1 MNDKMKKLLKIV
13 ATIVVVL
20 LVVAIV
26 VPLAFE
32 SKVGDIVKKEADKR
46 LSAKVDFRAL
56 DLSLLRHFPHAS
68 IELKGLTVVCAAP
81 FEGDTLAAVD
91 RISVVVNLMS
101 LFGDD
106 GYEVTKVIVAEP
118 RIHARKLADGSVNWD
133 VMAPAADQET
143 ETPADE
149 AAATEP
155 EASEDASAFR
165 LQMRDVRLK
174 DAVLRYEDDST
185 KMLAAVDPLNLSLS
199 GDLSGERS
207 TLQLRLDARKL
218 EYASGD
224 VTLLNRADLE
234 ADIAID
240 ADLKNNRYTLSD
252 NTVRLN
258 AITLGLDGWVALG
271 EDRTE
276 MDLKINSSKVGFRD
290 ILSMIPA
297 FYLRDFDQLSA
308 DGELSLEAW
317 AKGVLDDRQVPAFEA
332 KLKLDNGSF
341 KYAALPQSVTGI
353 RIDARA
359 ANPGGTFDA
368 TTAEI
373 STLSF
378 SIAGNTVNGSL
389 KVATPA
395 SDLQFDAAA
404 RGKLDLG
411 AVKEVY
417 PLGDSVSLGGIVTA
431 DLHVAGRMSEIEKE
445 QYERID
451 ASGTLAVEG
460 VSARLSGLPEVKV
473 QQAEMT
479 VTPQALT
486 LKNLAA
492 TVGRSDLAASG
503 LLSNYIGYVM
513 RDATLRGRL
522 DVRSSLLDVNE
533 LAGGASAAAAT
544 EEQAGETPAES
555 SAADTTA
562 MQAIV
567 VPENL
572 DLGLSVSLKKVLF
585 QQMELTDFSGTLT
598 VKQGTVAMTRLA
610 MGAFGGRVSASGSY
624 STAEDPQRP
633 ALSLKADI
641 SDASFSE
648 TFRQLD
654 VVRRMVPLFEKTGGN
669 YDMSLELQS
678 LLTAA
683 MTPEYSSLQASGT
696 IRSEN
701 IHLQNITAF
710 DRLATALKNDA
721 LRNIEARNVEIS
733 FTIRDGR
740 IATQP
745 FDLKMGN
752 IVVNLS
758 GSTGLDQTID
768 YTAAVQ
774 LPENLTGGVVS
785 KVNVGIGGT
794 FTSPEISLDVK
805 NVVKEAVTQTVQK
818 EVGKL
823 LGTEASDGTSAA
835 DQLLAEAKEKGDKL
849 IAEAEAQKE
858 KLVEKASGKLAKAL
872 AEKSGDALI
881 SAARKEAQK
890 LLEQAEEK
898 IAGQQQ

>member
-1 MNDKMKKLLKIV
+1 MKKVLKIV
-13 ATIVVVL
+13 AVIVAVL
-20 LVVAIV
+20 LVAAIV

-101 LFGDD
+101 LFGDE
-106 GYEVTKVIVAEP
+106 GYEVTKVIVDEP

-133 VMAPAADQET
+133 VMAPAADDEP
-143 ETPADE
+143 EASADE
-149 AAATEP
+149 AAAATET

-174 DAVLRYEDDST
+174 GAVLRYEDDST

-218 EYASGD
+218 EYASGG

-258 AITLGLDGWVALG
+258 AIALGLDGWVALG

-341 KYAALPQSVTGI
+341 RYAKLPQAVTGI

-359 ANPGGTFDA
+359 ANPGGAFDA

-373 STLSF
+373 PTLCF
-378 SIAGNTVNGSL
+378 SIAGNTVSGSL

-404 RGKLDLG
+404 KGKLDLG

-417 PLGDSVSLGGIVTA
+417 PLGDSVSLGGVVTA

-445 QYERID
+445 QYERIN

-473 QQAEMT
+473 QQAAMT
-479 VTPQALT
+479 ITPQALT

-503 LLSNYIGYVM
+503 TLSNYIGYVM

-533 LAGGASAAAAT
+533 LAGGESAAAAT
-544 EEQAGETPAES
+544 EEQADETPAES
-555 SAADTTA
+555 SVADTTA

-572 DLGLSVSLKKVLF
+572 DLGVSVSLKKVLF
-585 QQMELTDFSGTLT
+585 QQMELSDFLGTLT
-598 VKQGTVAMTRLA
+598 VKQGTVAMNRLA

-633 ALSLKADI
+633 ALSLKADV

-721 LRNIEARNVEIS
+721 LRNIEARDVEIN
-733 FTIRDGR
+733 FAIRDGR
-740 IATQP
+740 ITTQP

-785 KVNVGIGGT
+785 KVDVGIGGT

-818 EVGKL
+818 EIGKL
-823 LGTEASDGTSAA
+823 LGTGASEGATA
-835 DQLLAEAKEKGDKL
+835 DEIRAEAKAKGDKL
-849 IAEAEAQKE
+849 IVEAQAQKE

-872 AEKSGDALI
+872 AEKSGDALV
-881 SAARKEAQK
+881 SAAEKEAQK
-890 LLEQAEEK
+890 LMEQAEQK
-898 IAGQQQ
+898 IAEQQR

>member
-1 MNDKMKKLLKIV
+1 MKKVLKIV
-13 ATIVVVL
+13 AVIVAVL
-20 LVVAIV
+20 LAAAIV

-32 SKVGDIVKKEADKR
+32 SKVGDIVKKEAGKR

-91 RISVVVNLMS
+91 RISVVVNLLS
-101 LFGDD
+101 LFGDG
-106 GYEVTKVIVAEP
+106 GYEVTKVVVDEP
-118 RIHARKLADGSVNWD
+118 RIHARKLSDGSVNWD
-133 VMAPAADQET
+133 VMAPAAAKES
-143 ETPADE
+143 E
-149 AAATEP
+149 AAAEESGTETA
-155 EASEDASAFR
+155 ESSGDASAFR
-165 LQMRDVRLK
+165 LRMRDVRLK

-185 KMLAAVDPLNLSLS
+185 KMLAAVDPLSLSLG
-199 GDLSGERS
+199 GDLSAEHSVLR
-207 TLQLRLDARKL
+207 LRLDARRL
-218 EYASGD
+218 EYVSGGLH
-224 VTLLNRADLE
+224 LLNKADLK

-252 NTVRLN
+252 NRIRLN
-258 AITLGLDGWVALG
+258 AIAMALDGWVALG

-276 MDLKINSSKVGFRD
+276 MDLKVNSSKVGFRD

-297 FYLRDFDQLSA
+297 FYLRDFEQLSA

-317 AKGVLDDRQVPAFEA
+317 AKGVLDDRRVPAFEA
-332 KLKLDNGSF
+332 KLNLDNGSF
-341 KYAALPQSVTGI
+341 KYAALPQAVTGI

-359 ANPGGTFDA
+359 ANPGGAFDA

-373 STLSF
+373 STLCF
-378 SIAGNTVNGSL
+378 SIAGNTVSGSL

-417 PLGDSVSLGGIVTA
+417 PLGDSVSLGGVVTA

-460 VSARLSGLPEVKV
+460 VSALLSGLPEVRV

-492 TVGRSDLAASG
+492 TVGRSDLAAAG
-503 LLSNYIGYVM
+503 TLSNYIGYLL

-533 LAGGASAAAAT
+533 LAGGGSAAAAT

-562 MQAIV
+562 MQTIP

-572 DLGLSVSLKKVLF
+572 NLELSVSLKKMLF
-585 QQMELTDFSGTLT
+585 RQMELSDVSGTLRVAYGSLT
-598 VKQGTVAMTRLA
+598 MRLSTDVFDGHASGTVFYLSKPK
-610 MGAFGGRVSASGSY
+610 G
-624 STAEDPQRP
+624 QKRP
-633 ALSLKADI
+633 WLNLKANI

-701 IHLQNITAF
+701 IRLQNITAF

-721 LRNIEARNVEIS
+721 LRNIEARDVEIS

-740 IATQP
+740 VATQP

-785 KVNVGIGGT
+785 KVDVGIGGT

-818 EVGKL
+818 EIGKL
-823 LGTEASDGTSAA
+823 LGTETPDGTSAA
-835 DQLLAEAKEKGDKL
+835 DKLLAEAKETGDRL

-872 AEKSGDALI
+872 AEKSGDALV
-881 SAARKEAQK
+881 SAARREAQK
-890 LLEQAEEK
+890 LLEQAERK
-898 IAGQQQ
+898 IAEQQQ

>member
-101 LFGDD
+101 LFGDE
-106 GYEVTKVIVAEP
+106 GYEVTKVIVDEP
-118 RIHARKLADGSVNWD
+118 RIHARKLADGSINWD
-133 VMAPAADQET
+133 VMAPAADDEP
-143 ETPADE
+143 EASADE
-149 AAATEP
+149 AAAATET

-174 DAVLRYEDDST
+174 GAVLRYEDDST

-218 EYASGD
+218 EYASGG

-417 PLGDSVSLGGIVTA
+417 PLGDSVSLGGVVTA

-445 QYERID
+445 QYERIN

-473 QQAEMT
+473 QQAAMT
-479 VTPQALT
+479 ITPQALT

-503 LLSNYIGYVM
+503 TLSNYIGYVM

-533 LAGGASAAAAT
+533 LAGGESAAAAA
-544 EEQAGETPAES
+544 EEQVDETPAES
-555 SAADTTA
+555 SAADTMA
-562 MQAIV
+562 MQTIP

-572 DLGLSVSLKKVLF
+572 NLELSVSLKKMLF
-585 QQMELTDFSGTLT
+585 QQMELSDVSGTLRVAYGSLT
-598 VKQGTVAMTRLA
+598 MRLSTDIFDGHASGTVFYLPK
-610 MGAFGGRVSASGSY
+610 G
-624 STAEDPQRP
+624 QKRP
-633 ALSLKADI
+633 WLNLKADI

-721 LRNIEARNVEIS
+721 LRNIEARDVEIS

-823 LGTEASDGTSAA
+823 LGTEASDGASAA

>member
-1 MNDKMKKLLKIV
+1 MKKVLKIV
-13 ATIVVVL
+13 AVIVAVL
-20 LVVAIV
+20 LVAAIV

-56 DLSLLRHFPHAS
+56 DLSLLRHLPHAS

-91 RISVVVNLMS
+91 RISLVVNLMS
-101 LFGDD
+101 LFGDE
-106 GYEVTKVIVAEP
+106 GYEVTKVIVDEP
-118 RIHARKLADGSVNWD
+118 RIHARKLADGSINWD
-133 VMAPAADQET
+133 VMAPAADDEP
-143 ETPADE
+143 EASADE
-149 AAATEP
+149 AAAATET

-174 DAVLRYEDDST
+174 GAVLRYEDDST

-218 EYASGD
+218 EYASGG

-258 AITLGLDGWVALG
+258 AIALGLDGWVALG

-341 KYAALPQSVTGI
+341 RYAKLPQAVTGI

-368 TTAEI
+368 TTVEI
-373 STLSF
+373 PTLCF
-378 SIAGNTVNGSL
+378 SIAGNTVSGSL

-404 RGKLDLG
+404 KGKLDLG

-417 PLGDSVSLGGIVTA
+417 PLGDSVSLGGVVTA

-445 QYERID
+445 QYERIN

-460 VSARLSGLPEVKV
+460 VSARLSGLPEIKV
-473 QQAEMT
+473 QQAAMT

-503 LLSNYIGYVM
+503 TLSNYIGYVM

-533 LAGGASAAAAT
+533 LAGGESAAAAK
-544 EEQAGETPAES
+544 EEQADGTPAES
-555 SAADTTA
+555 SVADTTA

-572 DLGLSVSLKKVLF
+572 DLGVSVSLKKVLF
-585 QQMELTDFSGTLT
+585 QQMELSDFSGTLT
-598 VKQGTVAMTRLA
+598 VKQGTVAMNRLA
-610 MGAFGGRVSASGSY
+610 MGAFGGRVSTSGSY

-633 ALSLKADI
+633 ALSLKADV

-721 LRNIEARNVEIS
+721 LRNIEARDVEIN
-733 FTIRDGR
+733 FAIRDGR
-740 IATQP
+740 ITTQP

-785 KVNVGIGGT
+785 KVDVGIGGT

-818 EVGKL
+818 EIGKL
-823 LGTEASDGTSAA
+823 LGTGASEGATA
-835 DQLLAEAKEKGDKL
+835 DEIRAEAKAKGDKL
-849 IAEAEAQKE
+849 IAEAQAQKE

-872 AEKSGDALI
+872 AEKSGDALV
-881 SAARKEAQK
+881 SAAEKEAQK
-890 LLEQAEEK
+890 LLEQAEQK
-898 IAGQQQ
+898 IAEQQR